1 MKKKLYLKPETLM
14 SDIVIRHSILDPS
27 EGIATGG
34 LAKDRDE
41 LDDELQEEASKQVTN
56 QYSLW

>member
-1 MKKKLYLKPETLM
+1 MKKRLYLKPETNV

-27 EGIATGG
+27 EGITPGG

-41 LDDELQEEASKQVTN
+41 LEEEVEAETAKTAS

>member
-1 MKKKLYLKPETLM
+1 MKKRLYLKPETLM
-14 SDIVIRHSILDPS
+14 SDIVLNHSILDPS
-27 EGIATGG
+27 EGILPGG